1 MSALAI
7 SRGPA
12 ISRRF
17 ARLPGWAVL
26 AAWTAAVLLPL
37 YILVVSCFKTTAE
50 IYDNRLGLPQ
60 SWAFDNFVN
69 AWTRAN
75 LGQNFINSLVVTG
88 GAVVLT
94 IVVSAMA
101 AYPLSRYRLGWNAI
115 MLGLFLS
122 GIMLPIRL
130 ASVELFTL
138 MRNLG
143 LLDSLTGLILV
154 YSAIRIPF
162 AVFIFA
168 NFMRVLPAELD
179 EAARMDGAGE
189 TRILFQIVLPM
200 VKPSVSI
207 VAIFT
212 AIAVWNDFFF
222 PLIFIFDDRY
232 KTVPLAISVFV
243 GQFRTDWGLVFAS
256 LAISM
261 APILIMYCLLARQIR
276 EGVGAGGGMK

>member
-1 MSALAI
+1 MSAATLQD
-7 SRGPA
+7 RLV
-12 ISRRF
+12 
-17 ARLPGWAVL
+17 RLPGWTALLV
-26 AAWTAAVLLPL
+26 WTAAVLLPL

-50 IYDNRLGLPQ
+50 IYENRLGLPQ
-60 SWAFDNFVN
+60 SWAVDNFVN
-69 AWTRAN
+69 AWTRAH
-75 LGQNFINSLVVTG
+75 LGQNFINSFIVTG
-88 GAVVLT
+88 GAVILT

-101 AYPLSRYRLGWNAI
+101 AFPLSRYKFGWSSW
-115 MLGLFLS
+115 MLGLFLA

-138 MRNLG
+138 MKGLD
-143 LLDSLTGLILV
+143 LLDSLIGLILV
-154 YSAIRIPF
+154 YTAIRIPF

-168 NFMRVLPAELD
+168 NFMRVLPSELE

-189 TRILFQIVLPM
+189 TRILFQVILPL
-200 VKPSVSI
+200 VKPAISI

-222 PLIFIFDDRY
+222 PLIFIFDDDY

-261 APILIMYCLLARQIR
+261 APILIMYAVLARQIR

>member
-1 MSALAI
+1 MSAGTLQ
-7 SRGPA
+7 GQ
-12 ISRRF
+12 F
-17 ARLPGWAVL
+17 VRLPGWTALAV
-26 AAWTAAVLLPL
+26 WTAAVLLPL

-50 IYDNRLGLPQ
+50 IYENRLGLPQ
-60 SWAFDNFVN
+60 SWSLDNFAN
-69 AWTRAN
+69 AWTRAD

-88 GAVVLT
+88 GAVLLT
-94 IVVSAMA
+94 ILVSAMA
-101 AYPLSRYRLGWNAI
+101 AFPLSRYKLGWNSW
-115 MLGLFLS
+115 MLGLFLA

-138 MRNLG
+138 MRSLN
-143 LLDSLTGLILV
+143 LLDSLSGLVLV
-154 YSAIRIPF
+154 YTAIRIPF

-168 NFMRVLPAELD
+168 NFMRVLPPELE

-189 TRILFQIVLPM
+189 ARILFQVILPL
-200 VKPSVSI
+200 VKPAISI

-222 PLIFIFDDRY
+222 PLIFIFDDDY

-261 APILIMYCLLARQIR
+261 APILVMYALLARQIR

>member
-1 MSALAI
+1 MSIVADRAWWM
-7 SRGPA
+7 
-12 ISRRF
+12 
-17 ARLPGWAVL
+17 RLPGWSVL
-26 AAWTAAVLLPL
+26 ALWAAAVVLPL

-50 IYDNRLGLPQ
+50 IYENRLGLPR

-69 AWTRAN
+69 AWTRAD
-75 LGQNFINSLVVTG
+75 LGQNFVNSLVVTG
-88 GAVVLT
+88 GAVLLT
-94 IVVSAMA
+94 ILVSAMA
-101 AYPLSRYRLGWNAI
+101 AFPLSRYRLGWSSF
-115 MLGLFLS
+115 MLGVFLS

-138 MRNLG
+138 MKDLD

-154 YSAIRIPF
+154 YTAIRIPF

-168 NFMRVLPAELD
+168 NFMKVLSPELD
-179 EAARMDGAGE
+179 EAARVDGAGE
-189 TRILFQIVLPM
+189 TRILFQIVLPQ
-200 VKPSVSI
+200 VRPAISI

-261 APILIMYCLLARQIR
+261 APILIMYAMLARQIR
-276 EGVGAGGGMK
+276 EGVGAQGALK

>member
-1 MSALAI
+1 MTNLDI
-7 SRGPA
+7 SQR
-12 ISRRF
+12 IRQ
-17 ARLPGWAVL
+17 LPGWIVL
-26 AAWTAAVLLPL
+26 ALWALVVAVPL

-50 IYDNRLGLPQ
+50 IYGDRFGLPTN
-60 SWAFDNFVN
+60 WTFDNFAN
-69 AWTRAN
+69 AWTQAQFARYMW
-75 LGQNFINSLVVTG
+75 NSFAVTG

-94 IVVSAMA
+94 LVVSAMA
-101 AYPLSRYRLGWNAI
+101 AFPLSRYQLGWSSPVLAF
-115 MLGLFLS
+115 FLA
-122 GIMLPIRL
+122 GVMLPIRL
-130 ASVELFTL
+130 ASVELFSLMKTL
-138 MRNLG
+138 D
-143 LLDSLTGLILV
+143 LLDSRLGLILV

-162 AVFIFA
+162 AVFILA
-168 NFMRVLPAELD
+168 NFMRVLPRELE
-179 EAARMDGAGE
+179 EAARLDGAKE
-189 TRILFQIVLPM
+189 WRILFRIILPTI
-200 VKPSVSI
+200 KPAVAI

-276 EGVGAGGGMK
+276 EGVGAQGGMK

>member
-1 MSALAI
+1 
-7 SRGPA
+7 
-12 ISRRF
+12 
-17 ARLPGWAVL
+17 
-26 AAWTAAVLLPL
+26 
-37 YILVVSCFKTTAE
+37 
-50 IYDNRLGLPQ
+50 
-60 SWAFDNFVN
+60 
-69 AWTRAN
+69 
-75 LGQNFINSLVVTG
+75 
-88 GAVVLT
+88 
-94 IVVSAMA
+94 VSAMA
-101 AYPLSRYRLGWNAI
+101 AFPLSRYKIGWNSW
-115 MLGLFLS
+115 MLGLFLA

-138 MRNLG
+138 MKSLN
-143 LLDSLTGLILV
+143 LLDSLAGLILV
-154 YSAIRIPF
+154 YTAIRIPF

-168 NFMRVLPAELD
+168 NFMRVLPPELE

-189 TRILFQIVLPM
+189 TRILFQVILPL
-200 VKPSVSI
+200 VKPAISI

-222 PLIFIFDDRY
+222 PLIFIFDDDY

-261 APILIMYCLLARQIR
+261 APILIMYAVLARQIR

>member
-1 MSALAI
+1 MSAGTLQ
-7 SRGPA
+7 RQ
-12 ISRRF
+12 F
-17 ARLPGWAVL
+17 VRLPGWTALAV
-26 AAWTAAVLLPL
+26 WTAAVLLPL

-50 IYDNRLGLPQ
+50 IYENRLGLPQ
-60 SWAFDNFVN
+60 SWSLDNFAN
-69 AWTRAN
+69 AWTRAD

-88 GAVVLT
+88 GAVLLT
-94 IVVSAMA
+94 ILVSAMA
-101 AYPLSRYRLGWNAI
+101 AFPLSRYKLGWNSW
-115 MLGLFLS
+115 MLGLFLA

-138 MRNLG
+138 MRSLN
-143 LLDSLTGLILV
+143 LLDSLSGLVLV
-154 YSAIRIPF
+154 YTAIRIPF

-168 NFMRVLPAELD
+168 NFMRVLPPELE

-189 TRILFQIVLPM
+189 ARILFQVILPL
-200 VKPSVSI
+200 VKPAISI

-222 PLIFIFDDRY
+222 PLIFIFDDDY

-261 APILIMYCLLARQIR
+261 APILVMYALLARQIR